1 MTNPCESATH
11 YCETYGFDSEWRQ
24 SRLALLGLTAADE
37 SLGRRLRDEV
47 LAPNAD
53 AIVDAFYAKLLAD
66 AEVRRILNGID
77 LASLKLSQTNYLLHF
92 GIDFTAQTYFEERM
106 RIGLMHAWVG
116 VPLSLYL
123 CAYQILKTE
132 IISHIERDISMLD
145 QYREL
150 CVFVSKIATLDTSLA
165 GEIYHT
171 AQMRHLETSVMRLR
185 DERTQLRYA
194 AGTDALTGLENRA
207 SLLPRLAQL
216 LSMAVRTGKPLCV
229 VMSDLD
235 FFKRI
240 NDTYGHVV
248 GDQVLRDT
256 AARMRAAVRDFDQL
270 GRYGGE
276 EFIAVLQDTPLTI
289 AVQVAERVR
298 QRVGEDAFDAVNGGL
313 QVTISQG
320 IAESRP
326 GDSVE
331 SLVARADAALY
342 TAKQAGRNCVR
353 VADNPDQD

>member
-1 MTNPCESATH
+1 MTNTRESATQ

-24 SRLALLGLTAADE
+24 SRLSLLGLTAADE
-37 SLGRRLRDEV
+37 PLGRRLRDEV

-53 AIVDAFYAKLLAD
+53 AIIDAFYVKLLAD
-66 AEVRRILNGID
+66 AEAQRILSGID
-77 LASLKLSQTNYLLHF
+77 LTSLKRSQTDYLLKF
-92 GIDFTAQTYFEERM
+92 GRDFTARTYFEERM

-123 CAYQILKTE
+123 CAYQILQTE
-132 IISHIERDISMLD
+132 IVGHIERGISTLD
-145 QYREL
+145 QCREL
-150 CVFVSKIATLDTSLA
+150 CAFVSKIASLDSSLA

-171 AQMRHLETSVMRLR
+171 AQIRHLETSVTRLH

-256 AARMRAAVRDFDQL
+256 AARMRAAVRDFDYL

-276 EFIAVLQDTPLTI
+276 EFIAVLQDTPLSI
-289 AVQVAERVR
+289 AMQVAERVR
-298 QRVGEDAFDAVNGGL
+298 QRVGEHSFNAVSGGL

-320 IAESRP
+320 IAESHP

-342 TAKQAGRNCVR
+342 AAKQAGRNCVR
-353 VADNPDQD
+353 VADDPERD